1 MRMLVV
7 PITDE
12 NIKAFRAFLP
22 GDTQEPSGERTYFG
36 LIGDEDTPVGAAIID
51 DAGEEIE
58 LESLFIDPG
67 QRRKGY
73 GSRFIY
79 GLIEERKRIGG
90 LFLSAEFP
98 YNNEASRAFFL
109 SCGFLL
115 TNAGEIYHF
124 WQKKVIQNKKA
135 RKMLSRDIKG
145 DCRSV
150 QLITREEKNLLR
162 KFIRGMGH
170 EDTCLDTESFS
181 PALSSCV
188 FDDKGHIQAF
198 MLCSEDEHD
207 IIVTLIGGKGE
218 CNTAILLT
226 FKYLL
231 DALVRRDANGRV
243 PEDGRVVFQAQQP
256 KIVGMAERLF
266 NGEIECDD
274 FIVMAV
280 REL

>member
-1 MRMLVV
+1 MLVV
-7 PITDE
+7 PVTDE
-12 NIKAFRAFLP
+12 NKKAFRGFLP
-22 GDTQEPSGERTYFG
+22 GDIQELSGERTYFG
-36 LIGDEDTPVGAAIID
+36 LIGDDDIPVGAAIID

-73 GSRFIY
+73 GSRFIR

-98 YNNEASRAFFL
+98 YSNEAVRAFFL

-115 TNAGEIYHF
+115 TNAGDIYYF
-124 WQKKVIQNKKA
+124 RQKKVILNKKA

-150 QLITREEKNLLR
+150 QLLSKDEKNRLR
-162 KFIRGMGH
+162 KFIKGMGH
-170 EDTCLDTESFS
+170 EDIYLDMESFQ

-188 FDDKGHIQAF
+188 LDGEGQIQAL
-198 MLCSEDEHD
+198 MLCSEEEHD
-207 IIVTLIGGKGE
+207 IIVTLVGGKGE
-218 CNTAILLT
+218 NNMAILLT
-226 FKYLL
+226 FKHLL
-231 DALVRRDANGRV
+231 DALVKRGANGRI

-256 KIVGMAERLF
+256 KIVDMAERLF

-274 FIVMAV
+274 FIVMAI
-280 REL
+280 REF